1 MFILPFHHKT
11 VSTSSTHVSI
21 FQLLVIGRSSIW
33 KEDDCTMENVKEIL
47 HMNGVYLSSEPL
59 QWENVILC
67 PVDIHQ
73 TNMVD
78 FYRWEELPESHDMFC
93 WKTVY
98 VLGSEP
104 NTHNGLALPNETVG
118 PYTYTELVDV
128 LHQSSKPSVR

>member
-1 MFILPFHHKT
+1 M
-11 VSTSSTHVSI
+11 
-21 FQLLVIGRSSIW
+21 
-33 KEDDCTMENVKEIL
+33 MNVKEML
-47 HMNGVYLSSEPL
+47 HMNGVYLSGEPV
-59 QWENVILC
+59 QWGNTILC
-67 PVDIHQ
+67 PVDIQQ

-78 FYRWEELPESHDMFC
+78 FYRWEELPKSHDMFC

-118 PYTYTELVDV
+118 PYTYTEIVDV